1 MSPFLRRPI
10 LRRTARRVARRTT
23 RGVLRRTA
31 RRIRRRTRRLIV
43 GAGAILL
50 IGGTAAAIKLSQPD
64 IKRIEAHTGKSAD
77 DLTEEELL
85 AAMKKL
91 GIQRLELS
99 EEDEAAIEEADEE
112 EEG

>member
-1 MSPFLRRPI
+1 
-10 LRRTARRVARRTT
+10 
-23 RGVLRRTA
+23 VLRRTG
-31 RRIRRRTRRLIV
+31 RRIRRRTRRLIL

-64 IKRIEAHTGKSAD
+64 IRRIEVHTGKSAD
-77 DLTEEELL
+77 DLTEKELL

-91 GIQRLELS
+91 GIQRLELTAQ
-99 EEDEAAIEEADEE
+99 DEAAIEKAGAE